1 MSQRESPDQTADA
14 LASAVFRK
22 TLSETDL
29 ILFAGLSGDLHPV
42 HIDEGSDAAREAG
55 GRTIHAVFLI
65 GLMSTAVSR
74 LMQRR
79 GLRTRVSGL
88 RALRFHAAARPGDTV
103 QAAAR
108 IAGSGHPGRDGLLEV
123 EISAT
128 TDSGTLLAVGVAEIE
143 LS

>member
-1 MSQRESPDQTADA
+1 VSGIPGGDQGPAT
-14 LASAVFRK
+14 FRK

-42 HIDEGSDAAREAG
+42 HIDESSDAARAAG

-65 GLMSTAVSR
+65 GLMSTAVSQ

-79 GLRTRVSGL
+79 GLSTRLAGI

-103 QAAAR
+103 AAA
-108 IAGSGHPGRDGLLEV
+108 AQLTGPARDGVLAV
-123 EISAT
+123 AISASS
-128 TDSGTLLAVGVAEIE
+128 DAGVLLADGIAEME

>member
-1 MSQRESPDQTADA
+1 MSGTGGDPPEAT
-14 LASAVFRK
+14 FRK

-42 HIDEGSDAAREAG
+42 HVDESSDAARSAG

-65 GLMSTAVSR
+65 GLMSTAVSQ

-79 GLRTRVSGL
+79 GLSTRLAGL
-88 RALRFHAAARPGDTV
+88 RALRFHAVARPGDTV
-103 QAAAR
+103 AAAAR
-108 IAGSGHPGRDGLLEV
+108 LTGPARDGVLAV
-123 EISAT
+123 AISAT
-128 TDSGTLLAVGVAEIE
+128 SDAGVLLADGIAEME

>member
-1 MSQRESPDQTADA
+1 MTDPESASGKPCAAT
-14 LASAVFRK
+14 SAVFRK

-29 ILFAGLSGDLHPV
+29 ILFAGLSGDQHPV
-42 HIDEGSDAAREAG
+42 HIDERSEAAQDAG

-79 GLRTRVSGL
+79 GLRTRVTAF
-88 RALRFHAAARPGDTV
+88 RAVRFHAAAHPGDTV

-108 IAGSGHPGRDGLLEV
+108 IASPSRAGVLEV

-128 TDSGTLLAVGVAEIE
+128 TDKGTLLAAGIAEVQV
-143 LS
+143 L